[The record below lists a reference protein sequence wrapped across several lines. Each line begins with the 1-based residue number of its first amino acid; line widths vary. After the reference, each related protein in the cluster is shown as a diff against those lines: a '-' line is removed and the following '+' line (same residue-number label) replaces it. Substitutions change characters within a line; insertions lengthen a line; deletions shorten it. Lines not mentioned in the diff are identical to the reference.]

1 LADQAS
7 QLIPATAANIWQ
19 NFPIPM
25 QYLLIA
31 EYRQYAPTILTGSR
45 REDYTGKSA

>member
-25 QYLLIA
+25 QYLSIA
-31 EYRQYAPTILTGSR
+31 EYRQYAPAG
-45 REDYTGKSA
+45 DYFDRKSA